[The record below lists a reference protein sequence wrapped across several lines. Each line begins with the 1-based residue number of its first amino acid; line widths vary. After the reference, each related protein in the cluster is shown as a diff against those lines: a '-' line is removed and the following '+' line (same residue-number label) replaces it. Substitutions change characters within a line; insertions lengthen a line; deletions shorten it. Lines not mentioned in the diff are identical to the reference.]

1 VAGAGN
7 SQPALNTYLGIDCGT
22 SAVRVC
28 AIDDQ
33 DRIQGLTSHPLETQS
48 PDSWQIAVTGCLQ
61 DLFGLIPAETIRS
74 IAVDGTSGTVLLCD
88 ETGKPLSEA
97 IMYND
102 AAYGDELKKLD
113 APEAVPALSVT
124 AGLPKAMH
132 LANRTNVK
140 DAIVVHQSDWLSGW
154 LGGHVGFSD
163 ENNALKTGYDPQQR
177 AWPQWLRSTLPGH
190 VQLPE
195 VVIPGTQI
203 GSAARILQNLGVS
216 PHTLIRAGTTDST
229 ASFLA
234 TGTDSLDCGVTT
246 LGSTLVIKQL
256 CNTQI
261 TDLGRGIYSHR
272 LGDSWLT
279 GGASNTGGAV
289 LGHFFTVEEIEQLS
303 RQINPE
309 QETGLHYYPLL
320 KAGERFPIYDPGLQ
334 PVLSP
339 RPELDGD
346 FLHAMLEGMATIE
359 KTGYQT
365 LNSLGCDRIKRVQT
379 AGGGAGN
386 AVWKRIRERII
397 GCPIAPA
404 QNTEAAYGSALLAKY
419 GSSLFDRFN

>member
-1 VAGAGN
+1 MAGPGN

-22 SAVRVC
+22 SAVRIC

-33 DRIQGLTSHPLETQS
+33 DGIQGLASRPLETQS
-48 PDSWQIAVTGCLQ
+48 PASWQIAVTGCLQ
-61 DLFGLIPAETIRS
+61 DLLGQIAAETIRS

-88 ETGKPLSEA
+88 ETGQPLTGP

-102 AAYGDELKKLD
+102 AAYGDELKRLD

-132 LANRTNVK
+132 LATSAKVK
-140 DAIVVHQSDWLSGW
+140 HAIVVHQSDWLSGW
-154 LGGHVGFSD
+154 LGGRVGLSD

-177 AWPQWLRSTLPGH
+177 RWPKWVRSALPGH

-203 GSAARILQNLGVS
+203 GNAAGILQDLGVS
-216 PHTLIRAGTTDST
+216 PHASIRAGTTDST

-234 TGTDSLDCGVTT
+234 TGADRLDCGVTT

-261 TDLGRGIYSHR
+261 IDLGRGIYSHR

-289 LGHFFTVEEIEQLS
+289 LRHFFTVKQIEQLS

-320 KAGERFPIYDPGLQ
+320 EAGERFPVCDPGLQ
-334 PVLSP
+334 PGLSP
-339 RPELDGD
+339 RPELDSV
-346 FLHAMLEGMATIE
+346 FLHAMLEGIATIE
-359 KTGYQT
+359 STGYQT
-365 LNSLGCDRIKRVQT
+365 LNSLGCERIKRIET
-379 AGGGAGN
+379 AGGGACN
-386 AVWKRIRERII
+386 VAWTRIRERIT
-397 GCPIAPA
+397 GCPIVPA
-404 QNTEAAYGSALLAKY
+404 QHTEAAYGSALLAKY
-419 GSSLFDRFN
+419 GSSLFDRFT

>member
-1 VAGAGN
+1 MAGPGN

-22 SAVRVC
+22 SAVRIC

-33 DRIQGLTSHPLETQS
+33 EQIQALTSHSLETQS
-48 PDSWQIAVTGCLQ
+48 PDSWQTALRGCLQ
-61 DLFGLIPAETIRS
+61 DLFRLIPAETVRS
-74 IAVDGTSGTVLLCD
+74 IAVDGTSGTILLCD
-88 ETGKPLSEA
+88 ETGLPLTGA

-113 APEAVPALSVT
+113 APEAVPALSAT

-132 LANRTNVK
+132 LASRTKVK

-154 LGGHVGFSD
+154 LGGQVGFSD

-177 AWPQWLRSTLPGH
+177 AWPPWVRSALPSH

-203 GSAARILQNLGVS
+203 GSAARILQDLGVS
-216 PHTLIRAGTTDST
+216 PHTSIRAGTTDST

-234 TGTDSLDCGVTT
+234 TGADNLDRGVTT

-256 CNTQI
+256 CQTQI
-261 TDLGRGIYSHR
+261 IDLGRGIYSHR

-279 GGASNTGGAV
+279 GGASNSGGAV
-289 LGHFFTVEEIEQLS
+289 LKHFFTVEEIEQLS
-303 RQINPE
+303 RHINPE

-320 KAGERFPIYDPGLQ
+320 EPGERFPVYDPGLQ
-334 PVLSP
+334 PGLSP
-339 RPELDGD
+339 RPELDSD
-346 FLHAMLEGMATIE
+346 FLHAMFEGIATIE

-365 LNSLGCDRIKRVQT
+365 LNSLGCDRIKRIET
-379 AGGGAGN
+379 TGGGAAN
-386 AVWKRIRERII
+386 AVWTRIREKIT

-404 QNTEAAYGSALLAKY
+404 QHTEAAYGSALLAKY
-419 GSSLFDRFN
+419 GSSLFDRFS